1 MFGSSPEAGARGASD
16 LRADLARRAEDGRPV
31 RIGLVG
37 AGEMG
42 TDIVTQVALMPGLS
56 VAVLADVDVER
67 CRAAIAIAGR
77 DPDGARICET
87 PQAVEAAIGAGKTAI
102 VADGRLAC
110 TAGPVEAIVDA
121 TGSPSAGAELALLA
135 MNHGKHV
142 VMMNVEA
149 DVTVGPLLAR
159 RADAAGVVYSLGAGD
174 EPSAAMELIRFA
186 ESLGYPIVAAGKGKN
201 NPLKF
206 DAVPAQYEDEAR
218 RRNMNP
224 RMLVEFVDGSKTMV
238 EMVAIANATGLVPDR
253 PGMHGPAAT
262 VDELARVF
270 RPAAEGGILSRSGV
284 VDYSVG
290 KGVAPGVFVVVKAP
304 HPRIHERMRDLKMGE
319 GPYFTFLRPYHLT
332 SLEVPLT
339 AATAVLHRRGHMR
352 PLRPV
357 AEAAALAKR
366 ALAPGTVLGKIGEAD
381 YRGWA
386 VTAED
391 ARQGN
396 LLPLGLAEGAVV
408 IAPISAGAHLTYA
421 NCRPDEATAIV
432 RLRREQDR
440 AFGEA

>member
-1 MFGSSPEAGARGASD
+1 
-16 LRADLARRAEDGRPV
+16 
-31 RIGLVG
+31 
-37 AGEMG
+37 
-42 TDIVTQVALMPGLS
+42 
-56 VAVLADVDVER
+56 
-67 CRAAIAIAGR
+67 
-77 DPDGARICET
+77 
-87 PQAVEAAIGAGKTAI
+87 
-102 VADGRLAC
+102 
-110 TAGPVEAIVDA
+110 
-121 TGSPSAGAELALLA
+121 
-135 MNHGKHV
+135 
-142 VMMNVEA
+142 
-149 DVTVGPLLAR
+149 
-159 RADAAGVVYSLGAGD
+159 
-174 EPSAAMELIRFA
+174 
-186 ESLGYPIVAAGKGKN
+186 
-201 NPLKF
+201 
-206 DAVPAQYEDEAR
+206 
-218 RRNMNP
+218 
-224 RMLVEFVDGSKTMV
+224 
-238 EMVAIANATGLVPDR
+238 
-253 PGMHGPAAT
+253 

-408 IAPISAGAHLTYA
+408 TAPISAGAHLTYA